1 MTSAKNKSK
10 RETSQEIITVDG
22 EERQITRNNL
32 GRFAKGVSGNPK
44 GRPKGS
50 KNRTVIVKQAIEEAL
65 ARNMAEDAS
74 VIIEQA
80 ISMAKAGDKDM
91 IKFLLGDVLKEVRKD
106 HEADEDQKRI
116 GKIEISISPYTG
128 PDNNAVKDVLEG
140 EFAEIEANI
149 HDSP

>member
-140 EFAEIEANI
+140 EYAEIAANT